1 MISLSSS
8 QTRFTSISNSYII
21 CFIKASPAE
30 VTNIMA
36 AVGNFQEKLTE
47 ENKAEFVA
55 KLDNIVTDFALKV
68 PVEKGG
74 NVMF

>member
-1 MISLSSS
+1 MFI
-8 QTRFTSISNSYII
+8 FI
-21 CFIKASPAE
+21 CLFKTSPAE

-36 AVGNFQEKLTE
+36 AVRNFQKKLTE

-55 KLDNIVTDFALKV
+55 KLDNIVTGFALKV

-74 NVMF
+74 SILFSSLKVFNIKLF

>member
-1 MISLSSS
+1 
-8 QTRFTSISNSYII
+8 
-21 CFIKASPAE
+21 
-30 VTNIMA
+30 MA

-74 NVMF
+74 SILFSSLKVFYIKVVLNSFVRSKVNSNF

>member
-1 MISLSSS
+1 
-8 QTRFTSISNSYII
+8 
-21 CFIKASPAE
+21 
-30 VTNIMA
+30 MA

-74 NVMF
+74 STLFSSLKVFLFQNCFKFFCLFQS